1 MIDWGHD
8 ERDFTSGHPERA
20 KRLEQAQWE
29 QLMDHIREICDHA
42 AKFGVR
48 VVVHPHAGGYI
59 EFADE
64 IEKLTEDIPMRRQ
77 ACAWIRDTCTMLE
90 WIR

>member
-1 MIDWGHD
+1 
-8 ERDFTSGHPERA
+8 
-20 KRLEQAQWE
+20 
-29 QLMDHIREICDHA
+29 MDHIREICDHA

-64 IEKLTEDIPMRRQ
+64 IEKLTEDIPYET
-77 ACAWIRDTCTMLE
+77 AGLCLDTDTCTMLE